1 MLSEIHNASQVS
13 SSLVEIIICFY
24 FSWEEL
30 TNLLMKSNLSQNFML
45 CYFSSL
51 ESQATYRY
59 IQTEEQLNSLN
70 DLQPEVQQE
79 SKIWNQTWS

>member
-1 MLSEIHNASQVS
+1 
-13 SSLVEIIICFY
+13 
-24 FSWEEL
+24 
-30 TNLLMKSNLSQNFML
+30 MKSNLSQNFML

-79 SKIWNQTWS
+79 SKI